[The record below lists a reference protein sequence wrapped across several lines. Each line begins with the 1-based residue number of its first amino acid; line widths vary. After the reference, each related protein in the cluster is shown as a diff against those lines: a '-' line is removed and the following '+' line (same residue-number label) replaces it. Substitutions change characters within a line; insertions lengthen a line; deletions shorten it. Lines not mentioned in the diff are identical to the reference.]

1 MKFTR
6 MKNSYSLLGN
16 YLPLLTTNQQRI
28 KNMMIEYQLQA
39 KEEKLPNGTTVST
52 LYFQKNN
59 IQIRFL
65 PFRIDYDYLY
75 VNQECSMQKSLQ
87 SACEFFKLLG
97 EIFDAKGARIALVS
111 TLFTDNNNQAAAKYL
126 SEKFN
131 MTDVFGNCAEFTF
144 RVNNI
149 KHYFEDVNS
158 VLDFRPGE
166 AKNNKTGDVHQIMI
180 ANIDINT
187 MMQNKDHRFD
197 PIYAEEYFSDLV
209 LEEQEKV
216 NILFSL

>member
-16 YLPLLTTNQQRI
+16 YVPLLTTNQQRI
-28 KNMMIEYQLQA
+28 KNMMIEYQIQT
-39 KEEKLPNGTTVST
+39 KDEKLPDGKEVTA
-52 LYFQKNN
+52 LFFQKNN
-59 IQIRFL
+59 IQVRFL
-65 PFRIDYDYLY
+65 PFRIDYDYMY
-75 VNQECSMQKSLQ
+75 VNQECTMQKSLQ

-111 TLFTDNNNQAAAKYL
+111 ALFVDNTNQAAAKYL
-126 SEKFN
+126 AEKLN
-131 MTDVFGNCAEFTF
+131 VTDIFGNCAEFTF

-166 AKNNKTGDVHQIMI
+166 AKNNKTGEKHQIMI
-180 ANIDINT
+180 ANIDVNT
-187 MMQNKDHRFD
+187 MASDKTHRFD
-197 PIYAEEYFSDLV
+197 PVDAEEYFSDLV

-216 NILFSL
+216 NILFNL

>member
-1 MKFTR
+1 MKFMR

-16 YLPLLTTNQQRI
+16 YVPLLTTNQQRI
-28 KNMMIEYQLQA
+28 KNMMIEYQIQT
-39 KEEKLPNGTTVST
+39 KDEKLPDGKEVTT

-59 IQIRFL
+59 IQVRFL
-65 PFRIDYDYLY
+65 PFRIDYDYMY

-87 SACEFFKLLG
+87 QACEFFKLLG

-111 TLFTDNNNQAAAKYL
+111 SLFVDNTNQAAAKYL
-126 SEKFN
+126 AEKLN
-131 MTDVFGNCAEFTF
+131 VNDLFGNCAEFTF

-166 AKNNKTGDVHQIMI
+166 AKNNKTGEKHQIMI

-187 MMQNKDHRFD
+187 MAANKEHRFD
-197 PIYAEEYFSDLV
+197 PIDAEEYFSDLV

-216 NILFSL
+216 NILFEL